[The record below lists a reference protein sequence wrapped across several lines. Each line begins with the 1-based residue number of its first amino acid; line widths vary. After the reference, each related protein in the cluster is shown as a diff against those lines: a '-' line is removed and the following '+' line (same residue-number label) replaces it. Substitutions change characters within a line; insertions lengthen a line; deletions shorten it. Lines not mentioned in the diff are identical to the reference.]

1 MVLINKGHFV
11 ILINAMQEKMNFKL
25 NRILSALIDGLFIF
39 IILILISIFPFVEL
53 VMEINK
59 DSLSV
64 GTISWLVISIFAGF
78 LLGIVYLFVTY
89 LIFKNATLGMK
100 ITHLTFV
107 KYDGNNPAKRVLF
120 IRSLLVI
127 LGFIFSLGFIC
138 IADLIAVIN
147 NEFGRNFHDV
157 FLGLK
162 MVSQYDL

>member
-1 MVLINKGHFV
+1 MNGT
-11 ILINAMQEKMNFKL
+11 NFKL

-100 ITHLTFV
+100 IAHLTFV
-107 KYDGNNPAKRVLF
+107 KYDGNNPTKRVLF